1 MRRPFLLTLII
12 IIAVIGAGAYYLTQN
27 GPNDTTDD
35 ADYRP
40 DFALPDIDGNERAIS
55 EWDGDVI
62 MLNFWASWCP
72 PCRRE
77 IPAFIDLQ
85 EDFGD
90 QGFQVVGV
98 AIDDHQSVVDFTDPM
113 GVNYPLL
120 LGPRDGIEVAEAYG
134 NDIGVLPY
142 TVFID
147 RDGRVVESHRSELHY
162 EDVEAIIEPLL

>member
-1 MRRPFLLTLII
+1 MSRRPVILVGLV
-12 IIAVIGAGAYYLTQN
+12 IIALIGVGGYFLTPSGSDAQVA
-27 GPNDTTDD
+27 TDQ
-35 ADYRP
+35 RP
-40 DFALPDIDGNERAIS
+40 DFTLPDVDGEQRSIA
-55 EWDGDVI
+55 EWDGEVI

-77 IPAFIDLQ
+77 IPAFIELQ

-90 QGFQVVGV
+90 QGFQIVGL
-98 AIDDHQSVVDFTDPM
+98 AIDDRQSVVDFTDPM

-120 LGPRDGIEVAEAYG
+120 IGAGEGIDIAEAYG

-147 RDGRVVESHRSELHY
+147 RDGRIVEAHRSELHY
-162 EDVEAIIEPLL
+162 EDVAAIIEPLL